1 MAEVAQNANL
11 HKRTLNCLYPPL
23 IYFQKIDPLS
33 KKKQRKTIESL
44 DFLRI
49 FAVKNNI
56 DFKKSNESTQLYPEL
71 VLQERST
78 AILVH
83 VLD

>member
-33 KKKQRKTIESL
+33 KKNK
-44 DFLRI
+44 
-49 FAVKNNI
+49 VK
-56 DFKKSNESTQLYPEL
+56 L
-71 VLQERST
+71 
-78 AILVH
+78 
-83 VLD
+83 